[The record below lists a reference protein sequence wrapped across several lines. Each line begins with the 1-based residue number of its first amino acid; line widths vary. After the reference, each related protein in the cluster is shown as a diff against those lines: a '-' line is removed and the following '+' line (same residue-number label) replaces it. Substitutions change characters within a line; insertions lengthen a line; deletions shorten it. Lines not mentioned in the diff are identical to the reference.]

1 MYYKDKS
8 GHFTTK
14 ENNGGECPHN
24 KYQNMSVDELKGITQ
39 KEYRQN
45 TKYEQ
50 IVYPTISKK
59 IDDLDEEEMTE
70 QERAKDKFFGVEYVG
85 YKGAE
90 AIEKLLKEK
99 KGHIKA
105 AFHRPEIGDITLV
118 WGNEKGGLFH
128 VIEKRDKLKA
138 QGIGKIS
145 GLEMARKIPEIINN
159 GEYKNNNGVLS
170 FWLGNNYKVGIK
182 EKFDEEKKVFIVT
195 AMENLPELQ
204 NKK

>member
-1 MYYKDKS
+1 MFDEKKHPRDNKGRFTFKDYVGMDIK
-8 GHFTTK
+8 
-14 ENNGGECPHN
+14 
-24 KYQNMSVDELKGITQ
+24 ELKSITQ

-50 IVYPTISKK
+50 IVYPTIYKK

-118 WGNEKGGLFH
+118 WGDENGGLLH
-128 VIEKRDKLKA
+128 AIIERDKMKA
-138 QGIGKIS
+138 DGIGTIS
-145 GLEMARKIPEIINN
+145 GLEIAKKIPEIIRYGIKVEDTQRRLNL
-159 GEYKNNNGVLS
+159 EYKGLR
-170 FWLGNNYKVGIK
+170 VGIK
-182 EKFDEEKKVFIVT
+182 QNYDNDQVNWIVS
-195 AMENLPELQ
+195 AMEIIPGFIS
-204 NKK
+204 KKKK